1 MKNITDY
8 VKEFGKHSIT
18 EEPFNDVDSLVL
30 SQLSYLKYDG
40 MVPGANEN
48 RPSVL
53 LKDLPEQV
61 DFLHLFDDERYEKVN
76 KALFRAAIESRRF
89 QSMRL
94 NDYVNIVD
102 AGWEI
107 QFSAVTY
114 LFEEGFVYV
123 AFRGTDESIVGWKED
138 FNMAFQ
144 TPVPAQEKAVQYLNL
159 AADHI
164 AGSFYVGGHSKGGN
178 LAVYSSMK
186 CKENV
191 KKRIIK
197 IYSHDGPG
205 FRQEVLDS
213 GDFDEI
219 RDRVHKLIPHSSLV
233 GMLLQSQENY
243 EVIECRSFGL
253 LQHDPYNWIVDGTD
267 FKKAGGLYKHV
278 EMRDKSVNQWIC
290 GMNEEQLKEF
300 VEQLFAV
307 INAPGAATLID
318 LRTDW
323 KKNSAAI
330 MNAIEEMDADSKE
343 MMKLV
348 IKGLFREMS
357 EIFKLKVTKKIQ
369 PEIKK
374 LPQKTV
380 LND

>member
-8 VKEFGKHSIT
+8 VKEYGKYSVL
-18 EEPFNDVDSLVL
+18 EEPFNEVDSLVL

-40 MVPGANEN
+40 MVSLAGEN
-48 RPSVL
+48 RPSVML
-53 LKDLPEQV
+53 RDLPGHM

-89 QSMRL
+89 QNVRL
-94 NDYVNIVD
+94 NNYINIVD
-102 AGWEI
+102 EGWEI
-107 QFSAVTY
+107 QFSAITF
-114 LFEEGFVYV
+114 LFEENLVYI

-159 AADHI
+159 VAEHI
-164 AGSFYVGGHSKGGN
+164 AGPFYVGGHSKGGN

-197 IYSHDGPG
+197 ICSHDGPG

-219 RDRVHKLIPHSSLV
+219 KDRVHKLIPHSSLV
-233 GMLLQSQENY
+233 GMLLQSQEKY

-253 LQHDPYNWIVDGTD
+253 LQHDPYNWIVDGTE
-267 FKKAGGLYKHV
+267 FKKVNGLYKHV
-278 EMRDKSVNQWIC
+278 EMRDESVNRWIR
-290 GMNEEQLKEF
+290 GMDVEQLKEF

-307 INAPGAATLID
+307 INAPGATTLID
-318 LRTDW
+318 LKTDW
-323 KKNSAAI
+323 KKNTTAI
-330 MNAIEEMDADSKE
+330 MNAIEGMDADSKE

-348 IKGLFREMS
+348 IKGLFKEMS
-357 EIFKLKVTKKIQ
+357 EIIKLKV
-369 PEIKK
+369 IKK
-374 LPQKTV
+374 TPS
-380 LND
+380 ND

>member
-1 MKNITDY
+1 MKNIIDY
-8 VKEFGKHSIT
+8 VKESGKYSIQ

-40 MVPGANEN
+40 MVPGSNEN

-61 DFLHLFDDERYEKVN
+61 DFMHLFDDERYEKVN
-76 KALFRAAIESRRF
+76 KALFRAAVESRRF
-89 QSMRL
+89 QSLRL
-94 NDYVNIVD
+94 NNYVNIVD

-107 QFSAVTY
+107 QFSAITY
-114 LFEEGFVYV
+114 LFEEGLVYV

-159 AADHI
+159 VADHI
-164 AGSFYVGGHSKGGN
+164 AGDFYVGGHSKGGN

-186 CKENV
+186 CKDCIRE
-191 KKRIIK
+191 RIIK

-205 FRQEVLDS
+205 FRQEVLES
-213 GDFDEI
+213 GEFDEI
-219 RDRVHKLIPHSSLV
+219 RDRVRKLIPHSSLV

-253 LQHDPYNWIVDGTD
+253 LQHDPYNWLVDGTD
-267 FKKAGGLYKHV
+267 FKIAGRLYKHV
-278 EMRDKSVNQWIC
+278 ELRDKSVNQWIC
-290 GMNEEQLKEF
+290 GMNKEQLKEF

-323 KKNSAAI
+323 KKNSTAI
-330 MNAIEEMDADSKE
+330 LNAIEEMDAETKE

-348 IKGLFREMS
+348 IKGLFKEMTK
-357 EIFKLKVTKKIQ
+357 ILKQKVTKK
-369 PEIKK
+369 P
-374 LPQKTV
+374 L

>member
-1 MKNITDY
+1 MKNVIDY
-8 VKEFGKHSIT
+8 VKEFGKYSIT

-40 MVPGANEN
+40 MVPGVNKN
-48 RPSVL
+48 CPSVL
-53 LKDLPEQV
+53 LKDLPEHV

-89 QSMRL
+89 QNMRL

-107 QFSAVTY
+107 QFSAITY
-114 LFEEGFVYV
+114 LFGEGLVYV
-123 AFRGTDESIVGWKED
+123 AYRGTDESIVGWKED

-144 TPVPAQEKAVQYLNL
+144 TPVPAQKKAVQYLNL
-159 AADHI
+159 ASDHVS
-164 AGSFYVGGHSKGGN
+164 GGFYVGGHSKGGN
-178 LAVYSSMK
+178 LAVYASMK
-186 CKENV
+186 CKDAV
-191 KKRIIK
+191 KKRILK

-219 RDRVHKLIPHSSLV
+219 KDRVHKLIPHSSLV

-253 LQHDPYNWIVDGTD
+253 LQHDPYNWIVDGTG
-267 FKKAGGLYKHV
+267 FKKVGGLYKHV
-278 EMRDKSVNQWIC
+278 EMRDESVNQWIR
-290 GMNEEQLKEF
+290 GMDVEQLKEF

-318 LRTDW
+318 LKTDL

-348 IKGLFREMS
+348 IKGLFKEMS
-357 EIFKLKVTKKIQ
+357 EIIKLKVTKKVQ
-369 PEIKK
+369 PEIEK
-374 LPQKTV
+374 LQKGRTK
-380 LND
+380 